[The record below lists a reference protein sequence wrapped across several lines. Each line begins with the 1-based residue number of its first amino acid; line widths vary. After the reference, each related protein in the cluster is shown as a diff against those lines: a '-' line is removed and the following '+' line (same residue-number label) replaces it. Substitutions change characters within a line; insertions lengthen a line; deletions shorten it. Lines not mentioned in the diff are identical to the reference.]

1 MRPADLLPGT
11 PAGAAPGAESAEV
24 RKPRIHAGLR
34 AGGECGKSAEEV
46 RNLSLFSVPA
56 CRAQPSA
63 ARPGGPAPVAGLPP
77 SLVAHIAETRREDG
91 PRRPPSSAG
100 ADGLACMARECEPGA
115 NQAAGR
121 GQVLTHPAFDR
132 PPVPNLRRPGRKAG
146 AVSLSAERR
155 KRHAGRVPL
164 RQAGTDAAPR
174 DVLADAIQRGADRPL
189 TAWELHCARAELAD
203 ASGPPDPATER
214 QTILAALTIL
224 EGRMR
229 RPGAQMCSP
238 ADLRQFLAL
247 HMAPRDR
254 EAFGVLF
261 LDVQHRLI
269 RFEVL
274 FTGTLMQ
281 TPVYPREV
289 VRRALALNAAAVVLA
304 HNHPSG
310 NPEPSPADRQL
321 TVTLQLALRLVDVRV
336 VDHLVIGWPGV
347 VSFAE
352 RGLL

>member
-1 MRPADLLPGT
+1 
-11 PAGAAPGAESAEV
+11 
-24 RKPRIHAGLR
+24 
-34 AGGECGKSAEEV
+34 
-46 RNLSLFSVPA
+46 
-56 CRAQPSA
+56 
-63 ARPGGPAPVAGLPP
+63 
-77 SLVAHIAETRREDG
+77 
-91 PRRPPSSAG
+91 
-100 ADGLACMARECEPGA
+100 
-115 NQAAGR
+115 
-121 GQVLTHPAFDR
+121 
-132 PPVPNLRRPGRKAG
+132 
-146 AVSLSAERR
+146 
-155 KRHAGRVPL
+155 
-164 RQAGTDAAPR
+164 
-174 DVLADAIQRGADRPL
+174 
-189 TAWELHCARAELAD
+189 
-203 ASGPPDPATER
+203 
-214 QTILAALTIL
+214 
-224 EGRMR
+224 
-229 RPGAQMCSP
+229 
-238 ADLRQFLAL
+238 
-247 HMAPRDR
+247 MAPRDR